1 MYWLNSHGLQELEVI
16 SPGNGLTTA
25 IQTDAVEYYHDSGVV
40 SEYEYEFGTV
50 QPIWCWL
57 VSPQDRKI
65 SSVATLSVVGS
76 EMFKR
81 NRSRLVKGWLSG
93 LPLPFAGTSALQS

>member
-1 MYWLNSHGLQELEVI
+1 MYWLNSHRLQELEVI

-65 SSVATLSVVGS
+65 SSVATLSVVVS

-81 NRSRLVKGWLSG
+81 NRSRLVKDWLPG
-93 LPLPFAGTSALQS
+93 LPLASPLTVRG

>member
-40 SEYEYEFGTV
+40 SEYKCGFGTV
-50 QPIWCWL
+50 
-57 VSPQDRKI
+57 R
-65 SSVATLSVVGS
+65 SSDIG
-76 EMFKR
+76 
-81 NRSRLVKGWLSG
+81 
-93 LPLPFAGTSALQS
+93 

>member
-1 MYWLNSHGLQELEVI
+1 MI

-65 SSVATLSVVGS
+65 SSVSTLSVVVG

-81 NRSRLVKGWLSG
+81 SRPRMVKD
-93 LPLPFAGTSALQS
+93 